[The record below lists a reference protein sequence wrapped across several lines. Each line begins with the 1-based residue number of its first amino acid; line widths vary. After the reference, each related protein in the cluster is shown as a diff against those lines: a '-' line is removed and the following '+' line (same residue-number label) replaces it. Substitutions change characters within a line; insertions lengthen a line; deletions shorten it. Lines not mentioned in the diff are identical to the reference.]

1 MRKKSLFGQIVVVLI
16 MIGVAVSVLYPF
28 LWIIVS
34 TFKFERDLFQ
44 YPPRLFASRYTTLNY
59 IRVWDRIPLMQF
71 FLNTLIFRHCHHPA
85 LPVL

>member
-34 TFKFERDLFQ
+34 TFKFETYSSILRACL
-44 YPPRLFASRYTTLNY
+44 L
-59 IRVWDRIPLMQF
+59 
-71 FLNTLIFRHCHHPA
+71 PA
-85 LPVL
+85 IQP